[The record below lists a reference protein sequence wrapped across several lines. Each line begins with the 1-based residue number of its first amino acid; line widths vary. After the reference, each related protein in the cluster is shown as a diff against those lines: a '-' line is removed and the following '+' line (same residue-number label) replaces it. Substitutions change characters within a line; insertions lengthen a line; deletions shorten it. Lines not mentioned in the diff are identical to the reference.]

1 MELRFLS
8 QRSNGPFLL
17 PNPRAITHKIEPALL
32 SCLCFGVGG
41 SLAKGNCS
49 QLFLT
54 RGQDGGQG
62 GSGEVTGKDGDG
74 LCQFAKT
81 DLLSFLHLSE
91 LASVSQAFSSFLLG
105 YPDP

>member
-17 PNPRAITHKIEPALL
+17 PTPRATTHKIEPALL
-32 SCLCFGVGG
+32 GWLCFGVGG

-74 LCQFAKT
+74 
-81 DLLSFLHLSE
+81 SM
-91 LASVSQAFSSFLLG
+91 SVCKN
-105 YPDP
+105 